1 MASAA
6 KRSGKAGQLE
16 RFTHGDGGQ
25 DRSRLLPVLA
35 AERLFRA
42 VLLVGVGLILLTH
55 AHADWADLARR
66 LIGQL
71 GLDPSRNEIG
81 RLISGLAGRLGPRQV
96 QRDGAIALGY
106 GTLEAVEGYGLL
118 RRRRWGEYLTVV
130 ATALLFIPEIQELI
144 KHPTGLKVCALLVNV
159 VIVIYLITRLAR
171 RHHRTTPWER
181 NNQRFLTPQISVRV
195 RP

>member
-16 RFTHGDGGQ
+16 PSTHGDGGQ

-35 AERLFRA
+35 GERLFRA

-81 RLISGLAGRLGPRQV
+81 RLISGLAGLGPRQV

-159 VIVIYLITRLAR
+159 VIVIYLIIRLAR
-171 RHHRTTPWER
+171 RHHHATP
-181 NNQRFLTPQISVRV
+181 
-195 RP
+195 

>member
-6 KRSGKAGQLE
+6 ERSGNAGQLE
-16 RFTHGDGGQ
+16 RSTRGDGGQ

-35 AERLFRA
+35 AERLLRA

-81 RLISGLAGRLGPRQV
+81 RLISGWLDWGRDSTAGRG
-96 QRDGAIALGY
+96 DC
-106 GTLEAVEGYGLL
+106 T
-118 RRRRWGEYLTVV
+118 
-130 ATALLFIPEIQELI
+130 
-144 KHPTGLKVCALLVNV
+144 
-159 VIVIYLITRLAR
+159 
-171 RHHRTTPWER
+171 
-181 NNQRFLTPQISVRV
+181 RV
-195 RP
+195 RNAGGRGGLRAAASSTVGRVSHRGGDGVVVHP

>member
-1 MASAA
+1 MAA
-6 KRSGKAGQLE
+6 KTGAGCYPCLQRSGCFV
-16 RFTHGDGGQ
+16 RC
-25 DRSRLLPVLA
+25 SWWVS
-35 AERLFRA
+35 
-42 VLLVGVGLILLTH
+42 GLILLTH

-71 GLDPSRNEIG
+71 GLDSSRNEIG
-81 RLISGLAGRLGPRQV
+81 RLISGLAGLGPRQ
-96 QRDGAIALGY
+96 Y
-106 GTLEAVEGYGLL
+106 SGTGRLPSGTERNAGGRGGLRLL

-171 RHHRTTPWER
+171 RHHRTTSWER
-181 NNQRFLTPQISVRV
+181 K
-195 RP
+195 

>member
-16 RFTHGDGGQ
+16 RSTHGDGGQ

-106 GTLEAVEGYGLL
+106 GTLEAAEGYGLL
-118 RRRRWGEYLTVV
+118 RHRRWGEYLTVV

-181 NNQRFLTPQISVRV
+181 K
-195 RP
+195 